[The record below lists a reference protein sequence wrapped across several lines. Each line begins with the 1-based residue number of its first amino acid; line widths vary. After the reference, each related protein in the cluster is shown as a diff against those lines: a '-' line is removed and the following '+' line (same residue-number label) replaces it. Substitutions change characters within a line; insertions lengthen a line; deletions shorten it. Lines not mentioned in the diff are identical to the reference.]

1 MRLCRSSVTKNT
13 MKVCMCHLVG
23 DQKNNIIFINKSG
36 SSLWKNVVI
45 EKTLQKNVIVQ
56 YLS

>member
-13 MKVCMCHLVG
+13 MKVCICHLVG

-36 SSLWKNVVI
+36 SSLWKNAVI
-45 EKTLQKNVIVQ
+45 EKHFKRM
-56 YLS
+56 S